1 MGNLG
6 GPSWVLEVIDPAA
19 ELRNA
24 GGLEGEDINK
34 EEEERE
40 GGGRD
45 PQTVHGLDKVQSS
58 LGRASGQHCPTDAQA
73 LCPYHW

>member
-40 GGGRD
+40 GGGRR
-45 PQTVHGLDKVQSS
+45 PESRNWFLAATSIILSS
-58 LGRASGQHCPTDAQA
+58 FNKSWG
-73 LCPYHW
+73 